1 MPVILLVPCKY
12 LHVIFTNLFIVFEA
26 KNNQHRKK
34 EKQDE
39 LKKIDESFYVIYG
52 IPATSW

>member
-1 MPVILLVPCKY
+1 MPVILLVPSKY

-26 KNNQHRKK
+26 KKNQHRKK

-39 LKKIDESFYVIYG
+39 LKKIDESSYVIYG